1 MKITKTALSFSITLL
16 ATLALAMPASADT
29 LNLVLSNPI
38 QTGIPGTTLTFDA
51 TASAPSSNSETIFLN
66 GDNFNGTLGG
76 AVLDDSDFLNFPFSL
91 DPGDSSEGSLFT
103 VTLPSTLAPGTYT
116 GFFEILGGSDPGAQD
131 TIATVN
137 FEIDAPA
144 ATPEPGTLLLLAT
157 GLTLL
162 AAFLYN
168 RSKTG
173 EARLLSQQ

>member
-1 MKITKTALSFSITLL
+1 MKIMKTALSLSITLL
-16 ATLALAMPASADT
+16 ATLALAMPATADT
-29 LNLVLSNPI
+29 LNLVLSNPD

-51 TASAPSSNSETIFLN
+51 TASAPSSNTGTIFLN
-66 GDNFNGTLGG
+66 GDGFNVNLVG
-76 AVLDDSDFLNFPFSL
+76 ASIDDSDFINFPLSL

-116 GFFEILGGSDPGAQD
+116 GFFSILGGSDGGAQD

-162 AAFLYN
+162 AALLYS
-168 RSKTG
+168 RSKTP
-173 EARLLSQQ
+173 ESRPL